1 MRDMG
6 GSLWRR
12 GGKLNG
18 HTSAGDDGGRYC
30 LRSSSGRDKI
40 PRTGDSAGG
49 ARGSLSRDGGGNK
62 SGGRH
67 FVDLKRRAEERR
79 IFVCLG

>member
-1 MRDMG
+1 MG
-6 GSLWRR
+6 GVGRSVRW
-12 GGKLNG
+12 GSGKLDG
-18 HTSAGDDGGRYC
+18 HTSARDGGGRSC

-49 ARGSLSRDGGGNK
+49 GGGSLGRDGGGDE
-62 SGGRH
+62 SDGRH

-79 IFVCLG
+79 IFTCFE